1 MSDSSLSDLDD
12 TYDDVEMASDQDID
26 TGVDDGGCRDGDDW
40 TTTDA
45 GIRAAYPD
53 DDSSLG
59 GEDEL
64 ITLPSGSGSNGK
76 GKQASYN
83 VDFHVISKQELVSEM
98 AKEIDHVSSALSLS
112 VSEIRH
118 ESNKASCT
126 DPVLSQTNDAAALLR
141 HMKWNKERVI
151 DVSALMLDV
160 ST

>member
-1 MSDSSLSDLDD
+1 MS
-12 TYDDVEMASDQDID
+12 
-26 TGVDDGGCRDGDDW
+26 CRPTADNC
-40 TTTDA
+40 THP
-45 GIRAAYPD
+45 AYPD

-112 VSEIRH
+112 VSEGRH
-118 ESNKASCT
+118 PKS
-126 DPVLSQTNDAAALLR
+126 
-141 HMKWNKERVI
+141 VI
-151 DVSALMLDV
+151 MH
-160 ST
+160 